1 MVARLMARGGA
12 RVGSG
17 PKAKPTA
24 EKEREGTARRDR
36 DLPDGV
42 IRPPADGKRPITPAG
57 LTPQMKA
64 AWTAL
69 LDDLESAAL
78 LDSADAPL
86 YEAFAVAFG
95 RAREARAL
103 VAKHGMLVAGARE
116 GQLVANPMLKVEK
129 ESLQQLRMLAEQ
141 LAIGMSARARLGL
154 AVVRGARRTPAAPD
168 APSGPEP
175 ARDGIGPSPRLHA
188 VAGGKA

>member
-1 MVARLMARGGA
+1 
-12 RVGSG
+12 
-17 PKAKPTA
+17 
-24 EKEREGTARRDR
+24 
-36 DLPDGV
+36 
-42 IRPPADGKRPITPAG
+42 
-57 LTPQMKA
+57 MKA

-86 YEAFAVAFG
+86 YEAFAVAVG

-103 VAKHGMLVAGARE
+103 VAKHGMLVPGARE
-116 GQLVANPMLKVEK
+116 GQLVANPMIRVER
-129 ESLQQLRMLAEQ
+129 ESLQQVRMLAEQ

-154 AVVRGARRTPAAPD
+154 AVVRGARRAPADPD